1 MNLARPEASANR
13 RRRGS
18 ELEAA
23 LLDAAWDEL
32 NEHGYA
38 ALTFDGVARR
48 ARTSRPVVN
57 RRWATK
63 DALARDAIARASS
76 RFVLT
81 DPATGSVRD
90 DVIDLLRQLNAAFV
104 GFAAAMTAQLAA
116 FFEETGT
123 TPADLRKS
131 LLGDRWTLIES
142 VIRRGAE
149 RGEIDSTLLTPRILS
164 LPFDLLRHDVLMN
177 LAPLSDADI
186 REIVDTVFLPL
197 VAATRQPEP
206 GDRTGDLGRTA
217 DSGEPSPLT

>member
-1 MNLARPEASANR
+1 MTLAVPDVSTSR
-13 RRRGS
+13 RRRGPA
-18 ELEAA
+18 LEAA

-32 NEHGYA
+32 NERGYA

-90 DVIDLLRQLNAAFV
+90 DLIDLLGQLNGAFV

-142 VIRRGAE
+142 IIRRAAE
-149 RGEIDSTLLTPRILS
+149 RGEIDGALLTPRVLS

-177 LAPLSDADI
+177 LEPLSDADI
-186 REIVDTVFLPL
+186 REIVDAVFLPL
-197 VAATRQPEP
+197 VT
-206 GDRTGDLGRTA
+206 TTA
-217 DSGEPSPLT
+217 P

>member
-1 MNLARPEASANR
+1 MTLAVPDVSTAR
-13 RRRGS
+13 RRRGPA
-18 ELEAA
+18 LEAA

-32 NEHGYA
+32 NERGYA

-90 DVIDLLRQLNAAFV
+90 DLIDLLGQLNGAFV

-142 VIRRGAE
+142 IIRRAAE
-149 RGEIDSTLLTPRILS
+149 RGEIDGALLTPRVLS

-177 LAPLSDADI
+177 LEPLSDADI
-186 REIVDTVFLPL
+186 REIVDAVFLPL
-197 VAATRQPEP
+197 VT
-206 GDRTGDLGRTA
+206 TTA
-217 DSGEPSPLT
+217 P